1 LLGKL
6 KYKKYSIR
14 RENGVGWYQGQ
25 CNQQFCYNFSHSS
38 VIVIAELSIWD
49 LVWNIL
55 ILAPTVTTSIINNI

>member
-1 LLGKL
+1 VK
-6 KYKKYSIR
+6 I
-14 RENGVGWYQGQ
+14 GVGWYQGQ

-38 VIVIAELSIWD
+38 VIVIAALSIWD